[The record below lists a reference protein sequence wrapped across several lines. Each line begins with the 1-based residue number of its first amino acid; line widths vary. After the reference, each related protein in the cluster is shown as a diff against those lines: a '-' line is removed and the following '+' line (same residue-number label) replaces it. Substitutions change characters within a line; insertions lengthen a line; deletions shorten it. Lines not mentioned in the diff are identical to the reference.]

1 MRNPYLC
8 TCVKNMKQIHHIPP
22 LQKAV
27 TGAREKGRM
36 IGLVPTMGAL
46 HRGHISLI
54 NAAERNGDFIVVSIF
69 VNPTQFNNP
78 DDLERY
84 PRDLVS
90 DVRLLVGHGVDIL
103 FVPTVEEM
111 YPEPDT
117 RQFDLSPLDQVME
130 GKFRPGHFNGVAQ
143 IVSKL
148 FEAVQPDRA
157 YFGQKVFQ
165 QLAVIR
171 KLVAQRNM
179 EIEIIGCPIIREA
192 DGLAMSS
199 RNQLLTPEQ
208 RAAAPRIYAVLQQAR
223 ALKNSKSPRELQA
236 MVKQEINSHPLMR
249 LEYFEIVD
257 DQELKPI
264 SSWDEPTNKVGCIAV
279 HLSEIRLIDNIYFH

>member
-1 MRNPYLC
+1 
-8 TCVKNMKQIHHIPP
+8 MKQINHIPP
-22 LQKAV
+22 LQEAV
-27 TGAREKGRM
+27 TNAREKGKK

-54 NAAERNGDFIVVSIF
+54 NTAEKNGDFIVVSIF

-78 DDLERY
+78 NDLARY

-90 DVRLLVGHGVDIL
+90 DLRMLVGHGVEIV
-103 FVPTVEEM
+103 FVPEVEEM
-111 YPEPDT
+111 YPEADT
-117 RQFDLSPLDQVME
+117 RHFDLSPLDQVME

-148 FEAVQPDRA
+148 FDAVQPDRA
-157 YFGQKVFQ
+157 YFGQKDFQ

-171 KLVAQRNM
+171 KLVDQLNLD
-179 EIEIIGCPIIREA
+179 IEIIGCPIIREA

-208 RAAAPRIYAVLQQAR
+208 RAAAPHIQAVLQKAR
-223 ALKNSKSPRELQA
+223 ALKNSRSPHELQT
-236 MVKQEINSHPLMR
+236 MVKEAINSHPLMQ

-264 SSWDEPTNKVGCIAV
+264 KTWGDSANKVGCIAV

>member
-1 MRNPYLC
+1 
-8 TCVKNMKQIHHIPP
+8 MKQIYHIPV
-22 LQKAV
+22 LQEKIAE
-27 TGAREKGRM
+27 AKEKGKI

-54 NAAERNGDFIVVSIF
+54 NAAEKNGDFIVVSIF

-78 DDLERY
+78 NDLERY
-84 PRDLVS
+84 PRNLASDL
-90 DVRLLVGHGVDIL
+90 RMLTGHGVEIV
-103 FVPTVEEM
+103 FVPSVEEM
-111 YPEPDT
+111 YPEQDM
-117 RQFDLSPLDQVME
+117 RKFDLAPLDQVME

-157 YFGQKVFQ
+157 YFGKKDFQ

-171 KLVAQRNM
+171 KLVSQLDLD
-179 EIEIIGCPIIREA
+179 IEIIGCPIIREA

-208 RAAAPRIYAVLQQAR
+208 RAAAPRIQAALQKAKS
-223 ALKNSKSPRELQA
+223 LKTGKSPRELQA
-236 MVKQEINSHPLMR
+236 MVKEEINSHPLMQ
-249 LEYFEIVD
+249 LEYFDIVE
-257 DQELKPI
+257 DQELNSVKAWTDPGK
-264 SSWDEPTNKVGCIAV
+264 KVGCIAV
-279 HLSEIRLIDNIYFH
+279 HLSEIRLIDNIYFD

>member
-1 MRNPYLC
+1 
-8 TCVKNMKQIHHIPP
+8 MKQINHIPP

-27 TGAREKGRM
+27 SNAREEGKT

-46 HRGHISLI
+46 HQGHISLI
-54 NAAERNGDFIVVSIF
+54 KTAEKNGDFIVVSIF

-78 DDLERY
+78 DDLARY
-84 PRDLVS
+84 PRNLASDL
-90 DVRLLVGHGVDIL
+90 RMLVGHGVEIV

-111 YPEPDT
+111 YPEQDT
-117 RQFDLSPLDQVME
+117 RNFDLSPLDQVME

-157 YFGQKVFQ
+157 YFGQKDFQ

-171 KLVAQRNM
+171 KLVAQDNLD
-179 EIEIIGCPIIREA
+179 IEIIGCPIIREP

-199 RNQLLTPEQ
+199 RNQLLTPGQ
-208 RAAAPRIYAVLQQAR
+208 RAAAPHIHAVLQKAR
-223 ALKNSKSPRELQA
+223 SLKNSKSPRALQT
-236 MVKQEINSHPLMR
+236 MVKEAINNHPLMQ

-257 DQELKPI
+257 DQTLKPI
-264 SSWDEPTNKVGCIAV
+264 SSWDNPANKVGCIAV
-279 HLSEIRLIDNIYFH
+279 HLSEVRLIDNIYFD

>member
-1 MRNPYLC
+1 
-8 TCVKNMKQIHHIPP
+8 MKQINHIPP

-27 TGAREKGRM
+27 SDAREKGKT

-46 HRGHISLI
+46 HKGHISLI
-54 NAAERNGDFIVVSIF
+54 NTAEKNGDFIVVSIF

-78 DDLERY
+78 DDLARY

-90 DVRLLVGHGVDIL
+90 DLRMLVGHGVEIV
-103 FVPTVEEM
+103 FVPAVEEM
-111 YPEPDT
+111 YPEADT

-143 IVSKL
+143 IVSRL

-157 YFGQKVFQ
+157 YFGQKDFQ

-171 KLVAQRNM
+171 KLVDQLNLD
-179 EIEIIGCPIIREA
+179 IEIIGCPIIREA

-208 RAAAPRIYAVLQQAR
+208 RAAAPHIHAVLQKAR
-223 ALKNSKSPRELQA
+223 ALKNSRSPRELQA
-236 MVKQEINSHPLMR
+236 MVKEAINNHPLMQ

-264 SSWDEPTNKVGCIAV
+264 VSWDNSANKVGCIAV

>member
-1 MRNPYLC
+1 
-8 TCVKNMKQIHHIPP
+8 MKQINHIPP
-22 LQKAV
+22 LQEAV
-27 TGAREKGRM
+27 TNAREKGKK

-54 NAAERNGDFIVVSIF
+54 NTAEKNGDFIVVSIF

-78 DDLERY
+78 NDLARY

-90 DVRLLVGHGVDIL
+90 DLRMLVGHGVEIV
-103 FVPTVEEM
+103 FVPEVEEM
-111 YPEPDT
+111 YPEADT
-117 RQFDLSPLDQVME
+117 RHFDLSPLDQVME

-148 FEAVQPDRA
+148 FDAVQPDRA
-157 YFGQKVFQ
+157 YFGQKDFQ

-171 KLVAQRNM
+171 KLVDQLNLD
-179 EIEIIGCPIIREA
+179 IEIIGCPIIREA

-208 RAAAPRIYAVLQQAR
+208 RAAAPRIHAVLQKAR
-223 ALKNSKSPRELQA
+223 ALKNSRSPHELQT
-236 MVKQEINSHPLMR
+236 MVKEAINSHPLMQ

-264 SSWDEPTNKVGCIAV
+264 KTWGDSANKVGCIAV